1 MSEALSVRAFA
12 KVLGVSHVAVLKAIE
27 RGRLRHSV
35 RVNPLGKTEIHD
47 VLMARQEWESNAGKV
62 PKSAPSVTPAPAA
75 PMVVTPPVTT
85 VTTPAWQPP
94 PGRRD
99 EPIEADSLS
108 EAQRLAALELARQ
121 RRLANQLK
129 EEQLLPAAAVN
140 KLRFEAERTLREN
153 MLNIPARI
161 SGQLAAETDTARVY
175 IMLDEAIREALTT
188 TGAQY
193 RAEAAKAAAPEAPV
207 LHG

>member
-1 MSEALSVRAFA
+1 MADALSVRAFA

-47 VLMARQEWESNAGKV
+47 VDLARSEWTSNAGKV
-62 PKSAPSVTPAPAA
+62 PKVTSAAPAA
-75 PMVVTPPVTT
+75 PAVVTPPVTT
-85 VTTPAWQPP
+85 VTAPAPP
-94 PGRRD
+94 PSVPRRD

-108 EAQRLAALELARQ
+108 EAQRLSALELARQ

-129 EEQLLPAAAVN
+129 EEQLLPAAAVI

-153 MLNIPARI
+153 MLNIPSRI
-161 SGQLAAETDTARVY
+161 SGQLAAETDVARVY
-175 IMLDEAIREALTT
+175 IMLDEAIREALAM

-193 RAEAAKAAAPEAPV
+193 RAAAARERSPEEPV
-207 LHG
+207 VHG